1 MWRGRMGG
9 TFWSGETFVRP
20 EGEREGEG
28 REEEGEKEERERKG
42 EGGKKRGR
50 GRERFMKAMISQ
62 LVFTVFSPRR

>member
-1 MWRGRMGG
+1 MGG
-9 TFWSGETFVRP
+9 TFWSGETLVRP

-42 EGGKKRGR
+42 EGRRKR
-50 GRERFMKAMISQ
+50 GRERFMKAMISR

>member
-1 MWRGRMGG
+1 MGG

-42 EGGKKRGR
+42 EGRRKR
-50 GRERFMKAMISQ
+50 GRERFMKAMISR